1 MLRFVYTVFTTYE
14 GMYLCYLVPVVYFL
28 AITFTII
35 SSKMKRRETLKG
47 QDIVA
52 AGAILLVLLDFGR
65 YLYLFLTHTGR
76 LLPLPYLFLKYVVGG
91 LVWLWILWYCYQGYF
106 ARRVAGA
113 SFARRWAILLGICA
127 AGLVFA
133 LIGIAMS

>member
-1 MLRFVYTVFTTYE
+1 MLRFVYTVFTTYQ
-14 GMYLCYLVPVVYFL
+14 GMYLCYLVPVAYLLSIIFMM
-28 AITFTII
+28 I
-35 SSKMKRRETLKG
+35 SSKMKRREALQG
-47 QDIVA
+47 QDVVA
-52 AGAILLVLLDFGR
+52 AGAVLLIVLDFAR

-76 LLPLPYLFLKYVVGG
+76 LLPLPYLFLKYIVGG

-113 SFARRWAILLGICA
+113 SFTKRWKILLAICA

-133 LIGIAMS
+133 FIGIAMS